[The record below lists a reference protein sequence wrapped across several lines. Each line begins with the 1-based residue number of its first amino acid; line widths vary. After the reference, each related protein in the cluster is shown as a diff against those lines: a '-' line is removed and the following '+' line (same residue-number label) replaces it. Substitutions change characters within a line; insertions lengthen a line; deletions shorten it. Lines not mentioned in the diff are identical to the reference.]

1 MITQSK
7 LHMRGVKDK
16 DKSQSIVEE
25 THRNSVYIEAKF
37 DDQIPEIPI
46 IRYSIQYE
54 SGFPLSSMYGIL
66 IAIC

>member
-37 DDQIPEIPI
+37 DDQIPEIPTVA
-46 IRYSIQYE
+46 SDTVFNMNP
-54 SGFPLSSMYGIL
+54 GFL
-66 IAIC
+66 